1 MPTCFLL
8 LAAAVPAA
16 AQTLTSP
23 VTQAARN
30 APQGPLTPVGTNDDA
45 PAVERVD
52 ALELRLSSLE
62 QKLDA
67 QRNLQSRRQASD
79 TLQLRQ
85 KLEQVEGE
93 LLRLKQEQAVA
104 AATAPAAGSTS
115 ASLRALSGP
124 SGIPSAAA
132 PTSAALQ
139 TRLNEMAE
147 TVRALQAQ
155 NDALLLQV
163 RSLTQQLDRS
173 AQDNEFRFQALE
185 SGVRRANT
193 GISSTSSEPEVI
205 GFVKTAKPVQ
215 GLAGA
220 SAAADTTLV
229 GEGDISVL
237 EEDFAA
243 LDRPPLDDPKALYDR
258 GLRDLQ
264 KGSYRGAQADFAQLV
279 EKFPSHKLAG
289 NAQYWLGE
297 TYYVR
302 RQYKQAAQAFL
313 AGYTTYAEGP
323 KAPDSLLKLGMAL
336 TALGQKETGCNA
348 FAELDAKFP
357 DASGAIT
364 KRAAIERKRAGCA
377 G

>member
-1 MPTCFLL
+1 MRKIILPTCFLL

-52 ALELRLSSLE
+52 ALELRLSGLE

-104 AATAPAAGSTS
+104 AATAQAAGSTA

-163 RSLTQQLDRS
+163 RSLTQQRTAAPRTMSS
-173 AQDNEFRFQALE
+173 AFRLWKAACAAPIPAFPRP
-185 SGVRRANT
+185 RRNRK
-193 GISSTSSEPEVI
+193 SSVS
-205 GFVKTAKPVQ
+205 
-215 GLAGA
+215 
-220 SAAADTTLV
+220 
-229 GEGDISVL
+229 
-237 EEDFAA
+237 
-243 LDRPPLDDPKALYDR
+243 
-258 GLRDLQ
+258 
-264 KGSYRGAQADFAQLV
+264 
-279 EKFPSHKLAG
+279 
-289 NAQYWLGE
+289 
-297 TYYVR
+297 
-302 RQYKQAAQAFL
+302 
-313 AGYTTYAEGP
+313 
-323 KAPDSLLKLGMAL
+323 
-336 TALGQKETGCNA
+336 
-348 FAELDAKFP
+348 
-357 DASGAIT
+357 
-364 KRAAIERKRAGCA
+364 
-377 G
+377 